1 MTTAEWVRDSKKLGV
16 AAKSLER
23 RGILVNELES
33 EDRDIMRARKETFE
47 DTKKKIKYFKA
58 SLQDIQDRLAELT
71 KFRSHSGALQKSL
84 ETFESKLTS
93 YKSIMR
99 AEFDSLTRNEVTLEK
114 DINFFLSRI
123 DSWVKSEG
131 SPNNLIGGT
140 ENEESPSGASKSRA
154 SDRYEKH
161 VQLQSKIGSIDR
173 QVSVQ
178 LFLRLVLLTHS
189 TLAPLSEQI

>member
-33 EDRDIMRARKETFE
+33 EDRDITRARKETFE

-99 AEFDSLTRNEVTLEK
+99 AEFDSLTSNEVTLEK

-123 DSWVKSEG
+123 DSWVKSED

-161 VQLQSKIGSIDR
+161 VKLQSKIGSIDR
-173 QVSVQ
+173 QVSIK
-178 LFLRLVLLTHS
+178 LFLRQVLLTHS

>member
-33 EDRDIMRARKETFE
+33 EDRDITRARKETFE

-99 AEFDSLTRNEVTLEK
+99 AEFDSLTSNEVTLEK

-123 DSWVKSEG
+123 DSWVKSED

-161 VQLQSKIGSIDR
+161 VKLQSKIGSIDR
-173 QVSVQ
+173 QVSIK